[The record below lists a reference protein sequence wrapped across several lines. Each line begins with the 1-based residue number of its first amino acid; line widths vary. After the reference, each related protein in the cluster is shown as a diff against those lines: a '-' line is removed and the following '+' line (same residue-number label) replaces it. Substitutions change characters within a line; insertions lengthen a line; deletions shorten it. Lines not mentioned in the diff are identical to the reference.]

1 MSRGCFPIALS
12 EKRRAAIVKAAGCNA
27 LVVFPGNFGPETPET
42 LITKYSDGPC
52 MFAAA
57 AFDHHG
63 RALKKT
69 YPFAACER
77 AGTNGYVFYCQYN
90 GRGGTA
96 APGRRLWLP
105 AVLSALLR
113 QQVA

>member
-1 MSRGCFPIALS
+1 MSRGFFPIALS

-63 RALKKT
+63 RALFEVFKFLGVGDIGWNQPKSLP
-69 YPFAACER
+69 YPTENPWA
-77 AGTNGYVFYCQYN
+77 
-90 GRGGTA
+90 
-96 APGRRLWLP
+96 
-105 AVLSALLR
+105 
-113 QQVA
+113 